1 MSAEVTIRSATPAD
15 IPVMLGFIREL
26 AEYERLAHE
35 VRGTEELLREEMFGE
50 RPVVEAIIARV
61 GDEPAG
67 WALYFHNFST
77 FLTRRG
83 LYLEDLYV
91 QPRWRGRGIGHALF
105 AELARIAVARRCGRL
120 EWVVLDWNQPAI
132 RFYRRLGAE
141 SMDDWTI
148 FRLAGDA
155 LTRLGAE
162 RREDD

>member
-1 MSAEVTIRSATPAD
+1 MSGDVTIRRATPDD

-61 GDEPAG
+61 GEEPAG

-91 QPRWRGRGIGHALF
+91 QPRWRGRGIGRTLL

-120 EWVVLDWNQPAI
+120 EWVVLDWNEPAI

-141 SMDDWTI
+141 SLDDWTI

-155 LTRLGAE
+155 LTRLAE
-162 RREDD
+162 GRADE